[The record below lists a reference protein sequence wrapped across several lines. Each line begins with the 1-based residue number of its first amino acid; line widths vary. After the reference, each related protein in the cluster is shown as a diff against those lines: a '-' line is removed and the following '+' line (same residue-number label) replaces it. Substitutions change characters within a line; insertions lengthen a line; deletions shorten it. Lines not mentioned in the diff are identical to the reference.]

1 MQINMEVIMTSW
13 VAQVHKTYPQSLHNQ
28 KLPPRQDNQI
38 NAKLGKAI
46 NVIVMRVFKRYS
58 TVPMMTNKRKCSVDY
73 MGKQQF
79 DILCLAM

>member
-28 KLPPRQDNQI
+28 KLPPRLQDNQI

-46 NVIVMRVFKRYS
+46 NVIVASFQKIFFS
-58 TVPMMTNKRKCSVDY
+58 ADDDK
-73 MGKQQF
+73 
-79 DILCLAM
+79 